1 MILDFSAFT
10 WFHVILSLIALIS
23 GLMLIPPLLKGE
35 SAAGLTSV
43 YLASSV
49 ATDVTG
55 FFFPFTKFMPSHGVG
70 LLSLMLMA
78 VAVIAR
84 YVFHYAGAWR
94 WLYAV
99 CMMLSI
105 YFLAFVTVVQAFMK
119 VLALQALAPTQ
130 SEPPF
135 AITQLVVL
143 VIFAALTIATAIKFR
158 PAAMRAA

>member
-1 MILDFSAFT
+1 
-10 WFHVILSLIALIS
+10 
-23 GLMLIPPLLKGE
+23 
-35 SAAGLTSV
+35 
-43 YLASSV
+43 
-49 ATDVTG
+49 
-55 FFFPFTKFMPSHGVG
+55 

-158 PAAMRAA
+158 PVAMRAA